1 MEHGVERGAETLDED
16 AEKRG
21 KRALDGDDQPRSLAD
36 KVEDWSARWDT
47 LPVFVLR
54 PLETAR
60 VTLDFRDVPPG
71 FEYNE
76 HYAIVVL
83 GVANI

>member
-1 MEHGVERGAETLDED
+1 
-16 AEKRG
+16 
-21 KRALDGDDQPRSLAD
+21 
-36 KVEDWSARWDT
+36 
-47 LPVFVLR
+47 LPTYILR

-83 GVANI
+83 GKASIQDGQQEQEDWQKKYEEGLK